1 MSFTALAPGLSLALL
16 AAVAAAVL
24 GLYLLRPPPRRV
36 VVASRLIWARVLA
49 RQQRQSEPWR
59 WWLSLALA
67 LAIGLS
73 LTAAALRPEPGAAGA
88 PRRLIVVLDTAPS
101 MATLRSDGR
110 SRFEHARE
118 ALRGLLGE
126 GARGD
131 RIALVDTMGMGGAP
145 SFQEASAALAS
156 AQSLQPAAAG
166 RPRLPDLAALAGAV
180 ADTPVLFITDGVWPQ
195 VLPAGARTVSVFE
208 PAANVG
214 ITAFE
219 VRAAAT
225 DPRRFEAFV
234 EVANA
239 GREAAQVRVSIAG
252 AGREPVQRDIRVPGR
267 DYRAFSLPVSGFAGG
282 ALQATVRA
290 DGDAFAGD
298 DSAWAFLPLNRFLR
312 VALVTPGN
320 PALERALK
328 LDARLRVDVLYA
340 AAFRARDGF
349 DLYVFDRFAPAEAP
363 GVPALLWRPPRSPW
377 LPGLLGERA
386 KPVVEAWL
394 EGHPVLD
401 NVSLRDAQ
409 IERSLAF
416 DLPAGGAVG
425 APQGEPWIALA
436 RASDGA
442 ALVAA
447 SASAPRRLAV
457 GFALEDSAF
466 AATASF
472 PVLLANAVQ
481 WLSDEPPAVVREPGT
496 ITVPMENARIF
507 TPGGETPPV
516 RHVPGAT
523 LVEAREATL
532 FTAESSQGRMR
543 VIAQSLDAARS
554 DVNASRLAAT
564 ALPDT
569 ARGAGS
575 TAPPWLWL
583 LALGALLML
592 AEWFAWNRRVTQ

>member
-67 LAIGLS
+67 LAIGLA

-195 VLPAGARTVSVFE
+195 ALPADARTVSVFE

-239 GREAAQVRVSIAG
+239 GSEAAQVRVSISG
-252 AGREPVQRDIRVPGR
+252 AGREPVQRDLTVSAR
-267 DYRAFSLPVSGFAGG
+267 DYRAFSVPVSGFAGG
-282 ALQATVRA
+282 ALRATVRA
-290 DGDAFAGD
+290 EGDAFAGD

-312 VALVTPGN
+312 VALVTAGN
-320 PALERALK
+320 APLERALR
-328 LDARLRVDVLYA
+328 LDGRLQVSVIA
-340 AAFRARDGF
+340 PAGFRAREGV

-363 GVPALLWRPPRSPW
+363 TVPALLWRPPRSPW
-377 LPGLLGERA
+377 LPGLLPERV
-386 KPVVEAWL
+386 KPSVENWL

-409 IERSLAF
+409 IERA
-416 DLPAGGAVG
+416 AGFEV
-425 APQGEPWIALA
+425 PQGVAPAAQSWTALA
-436 RASDGA
+436 RAGDGA

-457 GFALEDSAF
+457 GFALADSAF
-466 AATASF
+466 ADTASF

-481 WLSDEPPAVVREPGT
+481 WLSDEPPAVLRDPGT
-496 ITVPMENARIF
+496 VVVPMENARIF

-532 FTAESSQGRMR
+532 FTAEAEQGRMR

-554 DVNASRLAAT
+554 DVNASRLQAS
-564 ALPDT
+564 ALP
-569 ARGAGS
+569 AGRGGQGA
-575 TAPPWLWL
+575 APPWLWL
-583 LALGALLML
+583 LALAGALML
-592 AEWFAWNRRVTQ
+592 AEWLAWNRRVTQ